1 MLFKIMK
8 LLMLETQ
15 PKLIDGKAILNKLNP
30 KATWVKQ
37 GADLAVSFNISI
49 DTHTHDLTAVIVTS
63 DCYRD
68 ISLKQATRTSK
79 QGKRLRMHFIL
90 GYIDKEAILRKW
102 QCPSYS
108 LLKKLNNQFV
118 VTLQRRLNFFCEN
131 DKFDIL
137 YQRIVRRSFLMAKKY
152 LITMKKQRR

>member
-1 MLFKIMK
+1 M
-8 LLMLETQ
+8 
-15 PKLIDGKAILNKLNP
+15 GKARCRSRSFFQHINRYSH
-30 KATWVKQ
+30 TWPN
-37 GADLAVSFNISI
+37 SS
-49 DTHTHDLTAVIVTS
+49 HSVIWL
-63 DCYRD
+63 YRD

-90 GYIDKEAILRKW
+90 GYIDKVAILRKW

-152 LITMKKQRR
+152 LITMKKHRR